1 MIELLFALGLGL
13 TFLGGLLFGRR
24 QARLEAEKNAASAIS
39 EAQHPLQIELASLR
53 ERLKAMNESKQA
65 FGETFENLANR
76 IFQEK
81 AQLLASQNK
90 EGLNQ
95 ILAPLKKD
103 IDDFKKRVETVY
115 DTEGKQRSALQAQVQ
130 QLMSLNQTISQEA
143 KNLTSALKGSVKVQG
158 NFGEMILTRLLETA
172 GLREGHEYET
182 QASHTTEEGRRLQPD
197 VVIKL
202 PEGRAL
208 VIDSKVS
215 LNAYEAYTCADTP
228 ESQKLAL
235 DKHLQS
241 VRSHMRGL
249 GEKNYQSLLKEQ
261 SLDCVLMF
269 VAVEP
274 AFMTAV
280 TQDVELFNDGWKKN
294 VLLVSPSTLLF
305 VLRTVSHLWRQEE
318 QNKNAQKIAQEAAS
332 LYDKVVGFVEDM
344 EKVGGRLQQAQQ
356 EHESALRKLTGRG
369 GITSRVEKFRQMG
382 VTSQKQLPSSALPEA
397 NPDDAL
403 EESR

>member
-1 MIELLFALGLGL
+1 MTELLFAIGLGL
-13 TFLGGLLFGRR
+13 AFIGGMLLGRR
-24 QARLEAEKNAASAIS
+24 QGRLEAEKNTASAVS
-39 EAQHPLQIELASLR
+39 EAQHPLQIELTSLR

-215 LNAYEAYTCADTP
+215 LNAYEAYTCAETP

-241 VRSHMRGL
+241 VRNHMRGL
-249 GEKNYQSLLKEQ
+249 SEKSYQSLLKEH

-344 EKVGGRLQQAQQ
+344 EKVGSRLQQAQQ

-382 VTSQKQLPSSALPEA
+382 VATQKQLPSSMLSDTQQ
-397 NPDDAL
+397 DDAL
-403 EESR
+403 NDLR

>member
-1 MIELLFALGLGL
+1 MTELLFAIGLGL
-13 TFLGGLLFGRR
+13 AFFGGMLLGRR
-24 QARLEAEKNAASAIS
+24 QGRLEAEKNTASAVS
-39 EAQHPLQIELASLR
+39 EAQHPLQIELTSLR

-103 IDDFKKRVETVY
+103 IDEFKKRVETVY

-130 QLMSLNQTISQEA
+130 QLVSLNQTISQEA
-143 KNLTSALKGSVKVQG
+143 KNLTNALKGSVKVQG

-215 LNAYEAYTCADTP
+215 LNAYEAYTCAETP

-241 VRSHMRGL
+241 VRNHMRGL
-249 GEKNYQSLLKEQ
+249 SEKNYQSLLKEH

-280 TQDVELFNDGWKKN
+280 TQDVDLFNDGWKKS

-332 LYDKVVGFVEDM
+332 LYDKVVGFVDDM
-344 EKVGGRLQQAQQ
+344 EKVGSRLQQAQH
-356 EHESALRKLTGRG
+356 EHDAALRKLTGRG
-369 GITSRVEKFRQMG
+369 GITSRVEKFRHMG
-382 VTSQKQLPSSALPEA
+382 VATQKQLPSSVLPDTQQDE
-397 NPDDAL
+397 P
-403 EESR
+403 

>member
-1 MIELLFALGLGL
+1 MIELLIAFGLPLAFFLGL
-13 TFLGGLLFGRR
+13 FLGRR
-24 QARLEAEKNAASAIS
+24 YGQKEAGKATASAIS
-39 EAQHPLQIELASLR
+39 EAQRPLELELTSLR
-53 ERLKAMNESKQA
+53 ERLKAIHESKQA

-130 QLMSLNQTISQEA
+130 QLMSLNQTISQDA

-158 NFGEMILTRLLETA
+158 NFGEMILKRLLETA
-172 GLREGHEYET
+172 GLRESHEYEA
-182 QASHTTEEGRRLQPD
+182 QASHTSEEGRRLQPD
-197 VVIKL
+197 VVIKM

-215 LNAYEAYTCADTP
+215 LNAYEAYTCA
-228 ESQKLAL
+228 ESPDDQKLAL
-235 DKHLQS
+235 EKHLQS
-241 VRSHMRGL
+241 VRNHMRGL
-249 GEKNYQSLLKEQ
+249 SEKNYQSLVQGQ

-280 TQDVELFNDGWKKN
+280 TQDTELFNDGWKKN

-318 QNKNAQKIAQEAAS
+318 QNQNAQKIAQEAAN
-332 LYDKVVGFVEDM
+332 LYDKVVGFVDDM
-344 EKVGGRLQQAQQ
+344 DKVGMRLKQAQQ
-356 EHESALRKLTGRG
+356 DHEAAVRKLTGHG
-369 GITSRVEKFRQMG
+369 GITSRVEKFKRMG
-382 VTSQKQLPSSALPEA
+382 VATQKQLPQSALLDHDPE
-397 NPDDAL
+397 
-403 EESR
+403 

>member
-1 MIELLFALGLGL
+1 MTELLFAIGLGL
-13 TFLGGLLFGRR
+13 AFLGGTLFGRR
-24 QARLEAEKNAASAIS
+24 QGRLEAEKNTASAVS
-39 EAQHPLQIELASLR
+39 EAQHPLQIELTSLR

-215 LNAYEAYTCADTP
+215 LNAYEAYTCAETP
-228 ESQKLAL
+228 ENQKLAL

>member
-1 MIELLFALGLGL
+1 MTELLIAIGLAL
-13 TFLGGLLFGRR
+13 TFLGGVFFGRR
-24 QARLEAEKNAASAIS
+24 QGQVEAEKITASAIS
-39 EAQHPLQIELASLR
+39 EAQHPLQIEITSLR
-53 ERLKAMNESKQA
+53 ERLKAMNDSKQA

-103 IDDFKKRVETVY
+103 IDEFKKRVETVY

-130 QLMSLNQTISQEA
+130 QLVSLNQTISQEA
-143 KNLTSALKGSVKVQG
+143 KNLTNALKGSVKVQG

-215 LNAYEAYTCADTP
+215 LNAYEAYTCAETP

-241 VRSHMRGL
+241 VRNHMRGL
-249 GEKNYQSLLKEQ
+249 SEKNYQSLLKEH

-280 TQDVELFNDGWKKN
+280 TQDVDLFNDGWKKS

-332 LYDKVVGFVEDM
+332 LYDKVVGFVDDM
-344 EKVGGRLQQAQQ
+344 EKVGSRLQQAQH
-356 EHESALRKLTGRG
+356 EHDAALRKLTGRG
-369 GITSRVEKFRQMG
+369 GITSRVEKFRHMG
-382 VTSQKQLPSSALPEA
+382 VATQKQLPSSVLPDTQQDE
-397 NPDDAL
+397 P
-403 EESR
+403 

>member
-1 MIELLFALGLGL
+1 
-13 TFLGGLLFGRR
+13 
-24 QARLEAEKNAASAIS
+24 
-39 EAQHPLQIELASLR
+39 
-53 ERLKAMNESKQA
+53 
-65 FGETFENLANR
+65 
-76 IFQEK
+76 
-81 AQLLASQNK
+81 
-90 EGLNQ
+90 
-95 ILAPLKKD
+95 
-103 IDDFKKRVETVY
+103 
-115 DTEGKQRSALQAQVQ
+115 
-130 QLMSLNQTISQEA
+130 MSLNQTISQEA

-344 EKVGGRLQQAQQ
+344 EKVGSRLQQAQQ

-382 VTSQKQLPSSALPEA
+382 VASQKQLPSSVLPEA

>member
-1 MIELLFALGLGL
+1 MTELLIAIGLAL
-13 TFLGGLLFGRR
+13 TFLGGVFFGRR
-24 QARLEAEKNAASAIS
+24 QGQVEAEKITASAIS
-39 EAQHPLQIELASLR
+39 EAQHPLQIEITSLR
-53 ERLKAMNESKQA
+53 ERLKAMNDSKQA

-103 IDDFKKRVETVY
+103 IDEFKKRVETVY

-130 QLMSLNQTISQEA
+130 QLVSLNQTISQEA
-143 KNLTSALKGSVKVQG
+143 KNLTNALKGSVKVQG

-215 LNAYEAYTCADTP
+215 LNAYEAYTCAETP
-228 ESQKLAL
+228 ERQKLAL

-241 VRSHMRGL
+241 VRNHMRGL
-249 GEKNYQSLLKEQ
+249 SEKNYQSLLKEH

-280 TQDVELFNDGWKKN
+280 TQDVDLFNDGWKKS

-332 LYDKVVGFVEDM
+332 LYDKVVGFVDDM
-344 EKVGGRLQQAQQ
+344 EKVGSRLQQAQH
-356 EHESALRKLTGRG
+356 EHDAALRKLTGRG
-369 GITSRVEKFRQMG
+369 GITSRVEKFRHMG
-382 VTSQKQLPSSALPEA
+382 VATQKQLPSSVLPDTQQDE
-397 NPDDAL
+397 P
-403 EESR
+403 

>member
-1 MIELLFALGLGL
+1 MIELLIAFGLPLAFFLGL
-13 TFLGGLLFGRR
+13 FLGRR
-24 QARLEAEKNAASAIS
+24 YGQKEAGKATASAIS
-39 EAQHPLQIELASLR
+39 EAQRPLELELASLR
-53 ERLKAMNESKQA
+53 ERLKAIHESKQA

-130 QLMSLNQTISQEA
+130 QLMSLNQTISQDA

-158 NFGEMILTRLLETA
+158 NFGEMILKRLLETA
-172 GLREGHEYET
+172 GLREGYEYEA
-182 QASHTTEEGRRLQPD
+182 QASHTSEEGRRLQPD
-197 VVIKL
+197 VVIKM

-215 LNAYEAYTCADTP
+215 LNAYEAYTCA
-228 ESQKLAL
+228 ESPDDQKLAL
-235 DKHLQS
+235 EKHLQS
-241 VRSHMRGL
+241 VRNHMRGL
-249 GEKNYQSLLKEQ
+249 SEKNYQSLVQGQ

-280 TQDVELFNDGWKKN
+280 TQDTELFNDGWKKN

-318 QNKNAQKIAQEAAS
+318 QNQNAQKIAQEAAN
-332 LYDKVVGFVEDM
+332 LYDKVVGFVDDM
-344 EKVGGRLQQAQQ
+344 DKVGMRLKQAQQ
-356 EHESALRKLTGRG
+356 DHEAAVRKLTGHG
-369 GITSRVEKFRQMG
+369 GITSRVEKFKRMG
-382 VTSQKQLPSSALPEA
+382 VATQKQLPQSALLDHDPE
-397 NPDDAL
+397 
-403 EESR
+403 

>member
-1 MIELLFALGLGL
+1 MTELLIALGLVLAFLLGA
-13 TFLGGLLFGRR
+13 FLGRR
-24 QARLEAEKNAASAIS
+24 HSLKEAEKNTASAIS
-39 EAQHPLQIELASLR
+39 QAQRPLELELASLR
-53 ERLKAMNESKQA
+53 ERLKAIGESKQA

-81 AQLLASQNK
+81 AQLFAHQNK

-130 QLMSLNQTISQEA
+130 QLMSLNQTISQDA

-158 NFGEMILTRLLETA
+158 NFGEMILKRLLETA
-172 GLREGHEYET
+172 GLREGHEYEA
-182 QASHTTEEGRRLQPD
+182 QASHTSEEGRRLQPD
-197 VVIKL
+197 VVIKM

-215 LNAYEAYTCADTP
+215 LNAYEAYTCAENP
-228 ESQKLAL
+228 EEQKLAL
-235 DKHLQS
+235 EKHLQS
-241 VRSHMRGL
+241 VRNHMRGL
-249 GEKNYQSLLKEQ
+249 SEKNYQSLVQGQ

-269 VAVEP
+269 VAIEP

-280 TQDVELFNDGWKKN
+280 TQDVELFNDAWKKN

-305 VLRTVSHLWRQEE
+305 VLRTVSYLWRQEE
-318 QNKNAQKIAQEAAS
+318 QNQNAQKIAQEAAN

-344 EKVGGRLQQAQQ
+344 DKVGARLKQAQQ
-356 EHESALRKLTGRG
+356 DHESAVRKLTGHG
-369 GITSRVEKFRQMG
+369 GITSRVEKFKRMG
-382 VTSQKQLPSSALPEA
+382 VATQKQLPQSALLDHDPEQ
-397 NPDDAL
+397 PL
-403 EESR
+403 

>member
-1 MIELLFALGLGL
+1 MIELLIAFGLPLAFFLGL
-13 TFLGGLLFGRR
+13 FLGRR
-24 QARLEAEKNAASAIS
+24 YGQKEAGKATASAIS
-39 EAQHPLQIELASLR
+39 EAQRPLELELASLR
-53 ERLKAMNESKQA
+53 ERLKAIHESKQA

-130 QLMSLNQTISQEA
+130 QLMSLNQTISQDA

-158 NFGEMILTRLLETA
+158 NFGEMILKRLLETA
-172 GLREGHEYET
+172 GLRESHEYEA
-182 QASHTTEEGRRLQPD
+182 QASHTSEEGRRLQPD
-197 VVIKL
+197 VVIKM

-215 LNAYEAYTCADTP
+215 LNAYEAYTCA
-228 ESQKLAL
+228 ESPDDQKLAL
-235 DKHLQS
+235 EKHLQS
-241 VRSHMRGL
+241 VRNHMRGL
-249 GEKNYQSLLKEQ
+249 SEKNYQSLVQGQ

-280 TQDVELFNDGWKKN
+280 TQDTELFNDGWKKN

-318 QNKNAQKIAQEAAS
+318 QNQNAQKIAQEAAN
-332 LYDKVVGFVEDM
+332 LYDKVVGFVDDM
-344 EKVGGRLQQAQQ
+344 DKVGMRLKQAQQ
-356 EHESALRKLTGRG
+356 DHEAAVRKLTGHG
-369 GITSRVEKFRQMG
+369 GITSRVEKFKRMG
-382 VTSQKQLPSSALPEA
+382 VATQKQLPQSALLDHDPE
-397 NPDDAL
+397 
-403 EESR
+403 